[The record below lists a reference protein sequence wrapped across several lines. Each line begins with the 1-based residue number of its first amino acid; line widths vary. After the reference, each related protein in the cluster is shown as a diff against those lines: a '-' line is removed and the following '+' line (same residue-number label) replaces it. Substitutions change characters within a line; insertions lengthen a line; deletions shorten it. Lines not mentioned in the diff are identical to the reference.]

1 MSLLDIYPGMVGLK
15 LEACRQYHY
24 TVHQLLDQPLFLKK
38 TKKFKNQ
45 NLLQLP
51 MFPHKTRNIAQIANR
66 SHSFNLCCNSTE
78 STLYKPAFKQ
88 ASQTFQTFF
97 NLLPCKSYWL
107 ATFTQKLHSKTTTS
121 VHLVSANTV
130 GTKM

>member
-38 TKKFKNQ
+38 KKFKNQ

-78 STLYKPAFKQ
+78 SILYKPAFKQ
-88 ASQTFQTFF
+88 AFQTFQTFF
-97 NLLPCKSYWL
+97 NLLPCKSCWL
-107 ATFTQKLHSKTTTS
+107 ATFTQKLPSKTTTS
-121 VHLVSANTV
+121 VHLVSASTV